1 MHEVLDTI
9 FLELEAAEKSLQI
22 IHEDLAEAQV
32 SGLGMPEVLPV
43 SFTKR
48 IKIAEE
54 KAQVT
59 HTESFFFHII
69 GSSGS
74 GKGLAIQAR
83 MQSMTDMKM
92 ESTVLQPAIW
102 RKAQLLSAQRRR
114 PTDVETPMLIK
125 KPKV

>member
-1 MHEVLDTI
+1 M
-9 FLELEAAEKSLQI
+9 QI
-22 IHEDLAEAQV
+22 IHKDLAEAQV
-32 SGLGMPEVLPV
+32 SGLGLPEVLPV

-48 IKIAEE
+48 IKLVEE
-54 KAQVT
+54 KAQFT
-59 HTESFFFHII
+59 HTESFFFDII

-83 MQSMTDMKM
+83 MQSMTGMKM

-102 RKAQLLSAQRRR
+102 RKAQLLSAQRRH